1 MASNEG
7 LGICQL
13 ELTTEQALLIYNV
26 LDSVLIQLKEDT
38 DERASDFIPQIADAK
53 HAVMVALANVFSQQ
67 SKGDNGLRTN

>member
-67 SKGDNGLRTN
+67 SKDDNGLRTS

>member
-1 MASNEG
+1 MASKEG

-26 LDSVLIQLKEDT
+26 LDSVLTQLKRDT
-38 DERASDFIPQIADAK
+38 DEQASDFIPQIADAK
-53 HAVMVALANVFSQQ
+53 HAITVALANAFSQQ